1 MHHVYIDNEFD
12 AVRIDGRNMQQVIAL
27 GAVICDA
34 RYQEVGRFYSLVRP
48 MGFQRLSYHV
58 RRMTHLHDHD
68 IRRASAFPQVMD
80 TFIALL
86 REYDPLDQIK
96 IYSFGPDDGRT
107 LCANAGAYHHESE
120 QLFAR
125 IIDLQS
131 LMSSRVTYQG
141 EVFHKAFSLE
151 ALKLVYHVRGE
162 VNHNALS
169 DAVDLYRVHEAYRQ
183 ERELDEEQVS
193 ALYAVMM
200 QRRAQGERKRRENQA
215 RRVAAMVEG
224 IAESFTDASIHS
236 AQDWQCFHA
245 QLLELGEKHQFA
257 VLRALRRLISMPEH
271 TSAWILR
278 HSERVC
284 CWLRFDYPDMQLRFC
299 LPLYYGNADEMRRFL
314 NRWIRQ
320 K

>member
-107 LCANAGAYHHESE
+107 LCANAGAYHHERAAVRADHRPAE
-120 QLFAR
+120 PDVLW
-125 IIDLQS
+125 
-131 LMSSRVTYQG
+131 VTYQG

-193 ALYAVMM
+193 ALYAAMM
-200 QRRAQGERKRRENQA
+200 QRRAQGERKRREIRRAVSRRWSKDREVVYGCIDPFGAGLAMLPRAAAGAGGEASVRCPSRLAPADLHA
-215 RRVAAMVEG
+215 RAYFCLDPQTQRTRLLLAAFRLPG
-224 IAESFTDASIHS
+224 YAAALLS
-236 AQDWQCFHA
+236 AAVLWQC
-245 QLLELGEKHQFA
+245 G
-257 VLRALRRLISMPEH
+257 
-271 TSAWILR
+271 
-278 HSERVC
+278 
-284 CWLRFDYPDMQLRFC
+284 
-299 LPLYYGNADEMRRFL
+299 
-314 NRWIRQ
+314 
-320 K
+320 

>member
-193 ALYAVMM
+193 ALYPSDDAEESAGRTKTQGKSGAPCRGDGRGDRGVVYGCIDPFGAGLAMLPRAAAGAGGEASVRCPSRLAPADLHARAYFCLDPQTQRTRLLLAAFRLPGYAAALLSAAVL
-200 QRRAQGERKRRENQA
+200 
-215 RRVAAMVEG
+215 
-224 IAESFTDASIHS
+224 
-236 AQDWQCFHA
+236 WQC
-245 QLLELGEKHQFA
+245 G
-257 VLRALRRLISMPEH
+257 
-271 TSAWILR
+271 
-278 HSERVC
+278 
-284 CWLRFDYPDMQLRFC
+284 
-299 LPLYYGNADEMRRFL
+299 
-314 NRWIRQ
+314 
-320 K
+320 